1 MDKIDKTK
9 SMKVIIKDK
18 TDEIVIGSAMIH
30 LQGDKVLDTLRVD
43 LEDLKLLFK
52 KGDRIYERG

>member
-1 MDKIDKTK
+1 
-9 SMKVIIKDK
+9 MKVIIQDR

-30 LQGDKVLDTLRVD
+30 LQGDRVLNTLRVD